1 MGISEDNLLPI
12 SIFPNPNGGNF
23 MISFANESAF
33 EIIDITDA
41 FGKSVKFDFQKLSNA
56 ILVDLPGVSTG
67 VYFVTYTLRDH
78 LFFNRVLI
86 Q

>member
-1 MGISEDNLLPI
+1 MGISEDNLLHI

-56 ILVDLPGVSTG
+56 ILVDLPGVSPG